1 LADAP
6 HRVYLRGR
14 LDRII
19 MGRVIAIANQKG
31 GVGKTTTA
39 VNLAASLAAA
49 EKRVLLVDIDPQGNA
64 SSGLGYARE
73 AGTVGSP
80 VEASVYDLL
89 IGQPRLDDVIRK
101 TDLGH
106 LDLIPANGD
115 LAGAEIELVPMAE
128 RERQLRGPLRIAAER
143 YDYVLIDTPP
153 SLGLLTLNALCAADS
168 VLVPL
173 QCEYYALEGLTAL
186 QRTIRLVAD
195 NLNPGLDIEGIVLCM
210 VDSRQNLTEQV
221 ANEVRTH
228 FEGKVFTTTIPRNV
242 RLSEAPSFGKPI
254 LLYDIASK
262 GAKSYLDL
270 ARELLAR
277 HAGDKHPQGKAEDG
291 APLATAASR

>member
-1 LADAP
+1 
-6 HRVYLRGR
+6 
-14 LDRII
+14 
-19 MGRVIAIANQKG
+19 MGRVIAVANQKG

-49 EKRVLLVDIDPQGNA
+49 EKRVLLVDVDPQGNA
-64 SSGLGYARE
+64 SSGLGYSRDE
-73 AGTVGSP
+73 VGNLGLP
-80 VEASVYDLL
+80 TGASVYDLL

-128 RERQLRGPLRIAAER
+128 RERQLRGPLRAAAER

-173 QCEYYALEGLTAL
+173 QCEYYALEGLSAL

-277 HAGDKHPQGKAEDG
+277 HASARHPGGTSTDGKPGDGKPTA
-291 APLATAASR
+291 LATAASR